1 MKKVSLLSMLIA
13 MFLLSGNMMAQE
25 VLINENFET
34 YSINSKL
41 AEEASENGNDWWT
54 TWSGTHG
61 NAEDGEIKYFDRT
74 NCAYF
79 VRGIDQ
85 VLLLGGYESGVYELS
100 FDIYIPDGKSAYFNV
115 LHSFNGGG
123 STYALQ
129 NYLHMTSNGSGATS
143 HAEGHGTV
151 HAGGKQVA
159 DVPCVYDAW
168 MHFRL
173 YIDTDT
179 DVAEYYYTA
188 PGGEEQL
195 LCTWQWSLDSFG
207 ENTVGRKLDA
217 MNFYVPEAGSEFYL
231 DNLKLIRTSES
242 YAEIAFN
249 KEAINVEVEK
259 NNEVKT
265 VDVNIENQGSSIA
278 EWNAWVDFPLVNN
291 EDKINVLAYDQDPF
305 YTVCSGMGYT
315 EPTVIELGVMYPL
328 DYYVGQN
335 ALGTRI
341 KQVMYFVGTAESTG
355 NIGIE
360 PGTPLK
366 FRIYG
371 QGMYGQPGELIVE
384 KEIPADQIV
393 IDNWNIVEFEEPIAL
408 SGYNVW
414 ATVEFVHAVG
424 GKPITSDGT
433 AGNIP
438 YSDMFRENGA
448 GTFRSFS
455 DIATTSYGCLH
466 ISMTTVGV
474 PEKTEPW
481 AYINKNENTI
491 PAGASDNVT
500 LTLDPSGMKDGKY
513 EADLVFLTND
523 TEKTRVEIPI
533 TLAVGEVSLEEN
545 VNNAY
550 NIYPNPTS
558 GLMTIEAENIS
569 YIAIYNSTGQLVN
582 VVKGENNTID
592 MSGYDNGV
600 YYFNIVDNAGN
611 KSIQRVVVAK

>member
-13 MFLLSGNMMAQE
+13 ILLFSGNMMAQE
-25 VLINENFET
+25 VLINENFEN
-34 YSINSKL
+34 YSINTKL
-41 AEEASENGNDWWT
+41 AEEAISNGNNWWT

-74 NCAYF
+74 SCAYF
-79 VRGIDQ
+79 VSGIDQ
-85 VLLLGGYESGVYELS
+85 VLLLGGYESGVFQME
-100 FDIYIPDGKSAYFNV
+100 FDVYIPEGKSAYFNV

-123 STYALQ
+123 STYAMQ
-129 NYLHMTSNGSGATS
+129 NYLHMTSNGSGSTS
-143 HAEGHGTV
+143 HSSGHGTV

-159 DVPCVYDAW
+159 DVACVYDAW

-173 YIDTDT
+173 YIDMDT
-179 DVAEYYYTA
+179 DMAEYYYTA
-188 PGGEEQL
+188 PGQEEEL
-195 LCTWQWSLDSFG
+195 LCSWQWSLDSFG

-217 MNFYVPEAGSEFYL
+217 MNFCVPENGSEFYF
-231 DNLKLIRTSES
+231 DNFCLTRIGDES
-242 YAEIAFN
+242 QATIEFD
-249 KEAINVEVEK
+249 KETVEVEAQK
-259 NNEVKT
+259 NEVKT
-265 VDVNIENQGSSIA
+265 VDINIENQGGSIA
-278 EWNAWVDFPLVNN
+278 EWNAWVDFPMVDN

-305 YTVCSGMGYT
+305 YTVCSGMNYT
-315 EPTVIELGVMYPL
+315 EPTVIELGAMYPL

-371 QGMYGQPGELIVE
+371 QGMYGQPGELIIE
-384 KEIPADQIV
+384 REIPADQIV
-393 IDNWNIVEFEEPIAL
+393 IDNWNVVEFEEPIAL

-414 ATVEFVHAVG
+414 VTVEFVHAVG

-433 AGNIP
+433 SGHIP
-438 YSDMFRENGA
+438 YSDMFREYGA

-466 ISMTTVGV
+466 ISMTTAGI
-474 PEKTEPW
+474 PEQTEPW
-481 AYINKNENTI
+481 AYIDKNENTI
-491 PAGASDNVT
+491 QAGASDNVT
-500 LTLDPSGMKDGKY
+500 LTLKSSGLQDGIY
-513 EADLVFLTND
+513 DADVVFMTND
-523 TEKTRVEIPI
+523 PDQERVEIPI
-533 TLAVGEVSLEEN
+533 SFKVGDVSLDEN
-545 VNNAY
+545 FNNAY
-550 NIYPNPTS
+550 NVYPNPTS
-558 GLMTIEAENIS
+558 GMMTIEAENIS

-582 VVKGENNTID
+582 VVKGDNNTID

-600 YYFNIVDNAGN
+600 YYFNIVDNAGT
-611 KSIQRVVVAK
+611 KSIQRVIVAK